1 MLEKK
6 KHSRK
11 KCTKNE
17 LEVSKRGDTC
27 SNVMWDQFN
36 KEHDKIIEQLKNDNK
51 NLLQQLIKLQTASNV
66 EKFQAVQIEIMPEST
81 MAYDHIY
88 FGLQQ
93 LITHEQLSLLYDKD
107 TAYQQDIKKLRES
120 VLYKIT
126 EIIDQVIIDNES
138 KVG

>member
-1 MLEKK
+1 MKVTITYHDNDSFTIE
-6 KHSRK
+6 
-11 KCTKNE
+11 
-17 LEVSKRGDTC
+17 EVVK
-27 SNVMWDQFN
+27 
-36 KEHDKIIEQLKNDNK
+36 
-51 NLLQQLIKLQTASNV
+51 
-66 EKFQAVQIEIMPEST
+66 QAVHNYGRAAQVEITPEST

-107 TAYQQDIKKLRES
+107 ASYQSDLKKLREQ
-120 VLYKIT
+120 VLYKVT